1 MCVCV
6 CVCVYVISIPQNT
19 FSSPTS
25 SSHWTLSGSGTGT
38 LHPYPQEL
46 AEGLDLVKGLR
57 MWVEEMNQQ
66 CPCPFSSHNMKSWE
80 ALLQHRHHK
89 QEPLKPPFIF
99 LVLWIPAF
107 ARLRLPPSG
116 SALSVLAS
124 VLSGSLEAN
133 THPGQEA
140 GKKDLNL
147 GWKTFRLFRNHF
159 RSWLC
164 VHIAGTRIRVK
175 CDLLW
180 FFPFFLWIV
189 PFFLHEK
196 AIVSEREASLRHR
209 IRKVRRAEMGS
220 EHF

>member
-1 MCVCV
+1 MVHVKNTLKKNLTCVCVSVCVNVCLCECVCV
-6 CVCVYVISIPQNT
+6 CVCVISIPQNT
-19 FSSPTS
+19 VSTPSS
-25 SSHWTLSGSGTGT
+25 SSHWTVSCLGTGT
-38 LHPYPQEL
+38 HHPHPQEL
-46 AEGLDLVKGLR
+46 AKALDLVEGLR

-80 ALLQHRHHK
+80 ALPQHHHHK

-99 LVLWIPAF
+99 LVLQIPAF

-133 THPGQEA
+133 THPGQEV

-147 GWKTFRLFRNHF
+147 GWKTFHLFRNHF

-164 VHIAGTRIRVK
+164 VHIAGMRIRVK
-175 CDLLW
+175 CDLLL
-180 FFPFFLWIV
+180 FFL
-189 PFFLHEK
+189 FSLNSSFLP
-196 AIVSEREASLRHR
+196 S
-209 IRKVRRAEMGS
+209 
-220 EHF
+220 